1 MKKNKKEDKIK
12 ENKEYYDS
20 NYWIPNNSSSEELDK
35 IIKEL

>member
-20 NYWIPNNSSSEELDK
+20 NYWIQ
-35 IIKEL
+35 IILLQKN